1 MNRAMETDTIV
12 REEIPGD
19 IWKKM
24 GGQLTK
30 TGEEKLKATKGKST
44 SKVEKRKSQ
53 LLCSI

>member
-30 TGEEKLKATKGKST
+30 TGEERLKAKKKAGEKKKSR
-44 SKVEKRKSQ
+44 RKPD
-53 LLCSI
+53 LD